1 MGPRGAGV
9 GLGIAEADITS
20 CPRDFGARI
29 ETEAT
34 GGGFGPAA
42 ADTTSWPTDV
52 GAGLELRWGG
62 GLFCSPAEDSGA
74 RMGRGDD
81 KASLGLS
88 EGGDTAAR
96 GPTGARANLGSEG
109 VGPVFFAG
117 S

>member
-1 MGPRGAGV
+1 MGPRGAGG

-29 ETEAT
+29 ETELAD
-34 GGGFGPAA
+34 GGFGPAD

-52 GAGLELRWGG
+52 EARLELRWAG
-62 GLFCSPAEDSGA
+62 GLFGSPGVESGA

-81 KASLGLS
+81 KASLVLS

-96 GPTGARANLGSEG
+96 GPAGARANLGSEG
-109 VGPVFFAG
+109 TGPVFFPG

>member
-1 MGPRGAGV
+1 MGPKGAGD

-52 GAGLELRWGG
+52 GAGFELRWG
-62 GLFCSPAEDSGA
+62 GLFCSPAVHSGA

-88 EGGDTAAR
+88 EGGDTAACD
-96 GPTGARANLGSEG
+96 PTGARANLSSEDA
-109 VGPVFFAG
+109 GPVFFAG